1 MPRTN
6 PFPVAPQTCQPP
18 RQQARARLRDRR
30 HRVLAAAFA
39 GLLAATPAPAL
50 AQKAYPSAERAA
62 DALVDAIATNDPAGL
77 KSVLGPDFRAFIP
90 LDGVRRSE
98 VYAFLGA
105 WAQQHTIV
113 PAGDRR
119 AHLSV
124 GPGGW
129 TLPIPIVQGPS
140 GWRFDTRAGADEIR
154 TRRIGRNELDV
165 MNVARAYYDA
175 QREYATLDRN
185 GDGVLEYAQ
194 RFVSSPGRKDGLYW
208 PTGAGE
214 PLSPMGPATAE
225 TGPDNAYHGYRYA
238 ILTGQGKD
246 APGGAY
252 PYVVGGRMIGG
263 FGLIAW
269 PVGYGETGVMTFM
282 VNHRGDV
289 YQKDLGPATDGAAR
303 ATRQFNP
310 DPGWQKV
317 TPAGK

>member
-6 PFPVAPQTCQPP
+6 PSRVGPQTRERPHE
-18 RQQARARLRDRR
+18 QARKRLRDGRCALR
-30 HRVLAAAFA
+30 AAALA
-39 GLLAATPAPAL
+39 GLLAATSAPAL

-62 DALVDAIATNDPAGL
+62 DALVEAIATNDDAGL
-77 KSVLGPDFRAFIP
+77 KSVLGPDFGRFIP
-90 LDGVRRSE
+90 LDGVRRAD
-98 VYAFLGA
+98 VYTFLGA
-105 WAQQHTIV
+105 WAQQHRIV

-175 QREYATLDRN
+175 QREYAALDRN

-269 PVGYGETGVMTFM
+269 PVRYGDTGVMTFV

-289 YQKDLGPATDGAAR
+289 YQKDLGPGTDGAAR

-310 DPGWQKV
+310 DPSWQKV